1 MAHVMQSIGLTK
13 KLKELQRPDSSSTKA
28 KGHGFTEGL
37 KAKTRLRELKI
48 WPDECV
54 KQKAALK

>member
-37 KAKTRLRELKI
+37 KAKTHLRPLKI
-48 WPDECV
+48 WPDKCV